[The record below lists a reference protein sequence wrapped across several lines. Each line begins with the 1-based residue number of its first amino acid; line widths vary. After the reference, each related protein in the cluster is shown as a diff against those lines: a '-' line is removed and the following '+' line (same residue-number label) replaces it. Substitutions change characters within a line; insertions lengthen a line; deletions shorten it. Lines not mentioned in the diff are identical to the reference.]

1 MIEFLRNWVFNIV
14 AFVMLLVLI
23 EILMPSGRI
32 KKFVRLVSG
41 FVLIIAIINP
51 VLGLLENEIDLS
63 DIQISDSNFID
74 RREVERNSGIL
85 REEQMKQI
93 TEVYR
98 NKIISQLESAVREVD
113 EGLEARADVIVNEDH
128 QSQDFGEIK
137 RVYIYLRQRKKDAGE
152 TREIEIEEIDIG
164 RDRGIEGEGK
174 EPGDDT
180 RKKIE
185 DKINRMLGVHE
196 DNIVISLENE

>member
-1 MIEFLRNWVFNIV
+1 MLEFLRNWVFNIV
-14 AFVMLLVLI
+14 AFVMLLVLL

-51 VLGLLENEIDLS
+51 VLGLLKNEIDLN
-63 DIQISDSNFID
+63 DLQISDSNFID

-85 REEQMKQI
+85 RQEQMRQI
-93 TEVYR
+93 AEVYR
-98 NKIISQLESAVREVD
+98 NKLISQLENAVREVD
-113 EGLEARADVIVNEDH
+113 EGLEAKADVIINEDY

-137 RVYIYLRQRKKDAGE
+137 RVYIYLRQREKDAGE
-152 TREIEIEEIDIG
+152 KRDIEIEEIDIG

-174 EPGDDT
+174 EPGDDI
-180 RKKIE
+180 REKIE

-196 DNIVISLENE
+196 DDIVISLGTG